1 MAAPNW
7 KNRTLFESD
16 NLPIL
21 LGMDSETVDLI
32 ATDPP
37 FKKDKKFQ
45 GIGAAEGQKMDD
57 TWVWHGAPPGSPGE
71 GRKSDIHKEW
81 LDHTREHWHALHE
94 VIEAAYTAH
103 SPSMAAFLAFMSVRL
118 IEMHRILKP
127 TGTLYLHCDPTA
139 NSYLRLMLDS
149 IFGKGGQAR
158 APGFRNEIVWGY
170 SGGGVPRS
178 DYPRK
183 HDTILRYAK
192 GASWTFNVARK
203 PYAENTQQV
212 GKHSTYTGGD
222 DIDLER
228 GTPIT
233 DVWVD
238 IKTVTGWNPERA
250 GWTTQKPLALYR
262 RMIEASTNEG
272 DVVLDPFCGCAATC
286 VAAERLGRQWV
297 GIDQSPKAN
306 GIVKD
311 RLEREVQRSM
321 SWDKTVTVANRPP
334 KRADVP
340 GLSPPTLSLP
350 SRSKT
355 QKRGGGSARTSAP
368 SCDRNE
374 MRVNLAMR
382 DGALCQGCGYEPPTP
397 PGSLNPELE
406 YLEIDHIKPRADKGS
421 DDMRNLCLLCP
432 PCNRR
437 KAHIWTLAQLRESN
451 RRHKKMVNAR
461 RLNKKLAE

>member
-1 MAAPNW
+1 MPAPNW
-7 KNRTLFESD
+7 QNRTLFESD

-57 TWVWHGAPPGSPGE
+57 TWVWHGAPPGSEGE
-71 GRKSDIHKEW
+71 GRKSDVHKDW
-81 LDHTREHWHALHE
+81 LDHTREHWPALYE
-94 VIEAAYTAH
+94 IVEAAYTAH

-127 TGTLYLHCDPTA
+127 TGSLYLHCDPTA
-139 NSYLRLMLDS
+139 NAYLRLMLDS
-149 IFGKGGQAR
+149 IFGRGEQR
-158 APGFRNEIVWGY
+158 SPGFRNEIVWGY
-170 SGGGVPRS
+170 SGGGVPRN

-183 HDTILRYAK
+183 HDTILRYTK
-192 GASWTFNVARK
+192 GNSWTFNVSRK

-212 GKHSTYTGGD
+212 GKHSTYSGGD
-222 DIDLER
+222 AIDLER

-233 DVWVD
+233 DVWTD
-238 IKTVTGWNPERA
+238 IKTVTGWNPERI

-262 RMIEASTNEG
+262 RIIEASSNEG
-272 DVVLDPFCGCAATC
+272 DIVLDPFCGCATTC
-286 VAAERLGRQWV
+286 VAAEQLGRQWV
-297 GIDQSPKAN
+297 GIDQSPKAK

-311 RLEREVQRSM
+311 RLKREVQKSLA
-321 SWDKTVTVANRPP
+321 WDKTVTVASRPP
-334 KRADVP
+334 RRTGDS
-340 GLSPPTLSLP
+340 GLLPPSLSLP
-350 SRSKT
+350 PRSKT
-355 QKRGGGSARTSAP
+355 KKRGGRGARTSAP
-368 SCDRNE
+368 SYDRNE
-374 MRVNLAMR
+374 VRVTLAMR
-382 DGALCQGCGYEPPTP
+382 DGSLCQGCGYEPPTP

-406 YLEIDHIKPRADKGS
+406 YLDIDHIKPRADKGS

-451 RRHKKMVNAR
+451 QRHKKMVNVR
-461 RLNKKLAE
+461 KIKKGLAD

>member
-81 LDHTREHWHALHE
+81 LDHTRENWPALYE
-94 VIEAAYTAH
+94 VIEMVYSAH

-139 NSYLRLMLDS
+139 NSYLRMVLNS
-149 IFGKGGQAR
+149 IFGTGEQGD
-158 APGFRNEIVWGY
+158 PGFRNEIVWGY
-170 SGGGVPRS
+170 SGGGVPRR

-183 HDTILRYAK
+183 HDTILRYTK
-192 GASWTFNVARK
+192 GASWTFNVSRK

-238 IKTVTGWNPERA
+238 VKTVTGWNPERT
-250 GWTTQKPLALYR
+250 GWATQKPLALYR
-262 RMIEASTNEG
+262 RIIEASSNEG
-272 DVVLDPFCGCAATC
+272 DVVLDPFCGCATTC
-286 VAAERLGRQWV
+286 VAAEQLGRQWV
-297 GIDQSPKAN
+297 GIDQSPKAK

-311 RLEREVQRSM
+311 RLEREVRKSLE
-321 SWDKTVTVANRPP
+321 WEKTVTVANRPP
-334 KRADVP
+334 ARTDAG
-340 GLSPPTLSLP
+340 GLLSPTLSLP
-350 SRSKT
+350 PRSET
-355 QKRGGGSARTSAP
+355 QKRGGKGGRTIAP
-368 SCDRNE
+368 SYDRNE
-374 MRVNLAMR
+374 IRVTLAMR

-406 YLEIDHIKPRADKGS
+406 YLDIDHIKPRADKGS
-421 DDMRNLCLLCP
+421 DDVRNLCLLCP

-451 RRHKKMVNAR
+451 QRHKKMVNAR
-461 RLNKKLAE
+461 RLKRKLAE